1 MAHAMSGLSRTAKL
15 TPRKAARHERI
26 LDVACRLT
34 GLHGHDGVSMRTIAA
49 ESGTTEKTLYNVYGS
64 KNRLIATAARERSA
78 RLFEA
83 AVEAAPEGGWPM
95 LRTFARMAAELTLA
109 DPPMARALATVLLEH
124 PDLVGLES
132 VYEGRVALALEQ
144 MAEAGDLEPTY
155 PHALLIRLIRLGV
168 TAAVLFWSHDELS
181 DAELEPYISTRI
193 VETLLPYVPAG
204 RQVPLRDLLGRAR
217 EKLADACRSAVS
229 GDL

>member
-1 MAHAMSGLSRTAKL
+1 MAPAMSGLSRTAKM

-78 RLFEA
+78 KLFEA
-83 AVEAAPEGGWPM
+83 AVGAAPEGGWPM

-124 PDLVGLES
+124 SELVGLES

-144 MAEAGDLEPTY
+144 MAEAGDLDPNY

-168 TAAVLFWSHDELS
+168 TAAVLFWSKDELS
-181 DAELEPYISTRI
+181 DGELEPYISTRI
-193 VETLLPYVPAG
+193 VETLLPYVPAS
-204 RQVPLRDLLGRAR
+204 RQKPLRDLLDSACKELAVAR
-217 EKLADACRSAVS
+217 QSIAST
-229 GDL
+229 DL